1 MSRAER
7 FDSPHVLVIEDDVPI
22 LTLFGRSLEHAG
34 LRVTSRGAP
43 DCEPE
48 EIASL
53 APDVVVL
60 DLLFDPRRRGFDSAD
75 LGGPFLDRLKADPTT
90 AAIPV
95 VVCSADV
102 PRLRRLGERMADA
115 GVVTLAKPCRPAELI
130 AAVRSCL
137 TSSSARAGSRVGPG
151 TAAPETA
158 KTEAWREPLPMLPSH
173 P

>member
-1 MSRAER
+1 
-7 FDSPHVLVIEDDVPI
+7 VIEDDVPI
-22 LTLFGRSLEHAG
+22 LTLFGRSLELAG
-34 LRVTSRGAP
+34 LRVTSREAP
-43 DCEPE
+43 DCEPA

-53 APDVVVL
+53 APDAVVL
-60 DLLFDPRRRGFDSAD
+60 DLLFDPHRRRFGSAD

-102 PRLRRLGERMADA
+102 PRLRRLAERMAHA

-137 TSSSARAGSRVGPG
+137 TSNSVKARSHVGPR
-151 TAAPETA
+151 TAAPGTA
-158 KTEAWREPLPMLPSH
+158 KTEAWRKPLPMLSSH